1 MKAAQPIHR
10 KTLSAA
16 ITAALVSTVTGGAAL
31 AQSASD
37 DAQETRVAE
46 EIIVTATRRE
56 TTVQEIPYN
65 ISAIDGDE
73 LDAAQIFTD
82 TDLIRSITGA
92 SVVDRGHRNAGVI
105 NSIMIRGLNVE
116 SSAFGDYA
124 LSTVTTV
131 SPTVTAAP
139 GR

>member
-92 SVVDRGHRNAGVI
+92 
-105 NSIMIRGLNVE
+105 
-116 SSAFGDYA
+116 
-124 LSTVTTV
+124 
-131 SPTVTAAP
+131 
-139 GR
+139 